1 MDSILLDIAL
11 AHAWDKQEWNKKN
24 LWTTTFT
31 KFYAVH
37 SQLFH
42 NAVPYHIETSPLI
55 CYANQ
60 WSGFYMIGISVIKE
74 LKTFSRILKT
84 SVQLVKILEIRKL
97 SCQLK
102 NHNKKILIL
111 RRFQISSLKG
121 AVLYLIANFEQTD
134 FTLVFPLLNLN
145 KKTTAKAL

>member
-1 MDSILLDIAL
+1 
-11 AHAWDKQEWNKKN
+11 
-24 LWTTTFT
+24 
-31 KFYAVH
+31 
-37 SQLFH
+37 
-42 NAVPYHIETSPLI
+42 
-55 CYANQ
+55 
-60 WSGFYMIGISVIKE
+60 MIGVSVIKE

-102 NHNKKILIL
+102 NHNKKILIF
-111 RRFQISSLKG
+111 RRFQISSLKD

-145 KKTTAKAL
+145 KKMPAKAL